1 MTDHGSTADAGVDL
15 DLLRAALDSLPLASI
30 PVDEEPP
37 ASVLA
42 GARWVHEFL
51 TMDAELAE
59 LTFDSSVDGEL
70 AGVRAD
76 TALRE
81 LTFVTGDWT
90 LEIEIEPS
98 RQGVVITGTVAP
110 PLVGDLEVVVGGILH
125 SGSFGDD
132 GTCTIESVPHG
143 TLLAF
148 IDTADGKV
156 RLGAFE
162 V

>member
-1 MTDHGSTADAGVDL
+1 MNDDGATTEAGVDI
-15 DLLRAALDSLPLASI
+15 DLLRAALDSLPLGSI
-30 PVDEEPP
+30 PADEPPP

-76 TALRE
+76 SALRE
-81 LTFVTGDWT
+81 LTFVAAGRTI
-90 LEIEIEPS
+90 EIEIEPS
-98 RQGVVITGTVAP
+98 HRGTVISGTIDP
-110 PLVGDLEVVVGGILH
+110 PLTGELQIVVGGVLH
-125 SGSFGDD
+125 AAPFDDD
-132 GTCTIESVPHG
+132 GACSLDAVPHG

-148 IDTADGKV
+148 VDTPDGKI